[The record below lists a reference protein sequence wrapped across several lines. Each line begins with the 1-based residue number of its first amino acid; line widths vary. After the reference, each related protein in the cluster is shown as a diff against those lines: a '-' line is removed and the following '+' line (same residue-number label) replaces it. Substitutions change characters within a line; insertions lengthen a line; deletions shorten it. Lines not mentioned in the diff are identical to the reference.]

1 MSLDHR
7 LIDLLVCPVCKGPL
21 TMNRDEHMRPVELAC
36 PADRLAFP
44 IRDGIP
50 VMLEGE
56 ARSLDGPAPAPNP
69 APPPAPPPGSPLASA
84 PQPTTPSQA

>member
-21 TMNRDEHMRPVELAC
+21 EMRRDPEGRPTDLSC

-50 VMLEGE
+50 VMLESE
-56 ARSLDGPAPAPNP
+56 ALPLDGPAPAP
-69 APPPAPPPGSPLASA
+69 
-84 PQPTTPSQA
+84 

>member
-21 TMNRDEHMRPVELAC
+21 QMVRDEQSRPQELQC

-50 VMLEGE
+50 VMLEAE
-56 ARSLDGPAPAPNP
+56 ARVMAAFPAPAP
-69 APPPAPPPGSPLASA
+69 SPL
-84 PQPTTPSQA
+84 